1 MIKYFNT
8 YKFISNLKY
17 LRVIFLSF
25 LLIFLANY
33 MSNVCSSYLKISSN
47 TYEISKE
54 FDSEKS
60 EEKENERE
68 TERENEMEDS
78 DELFLL
84 SYSKLNIDIHFKKVH
99 NPCILF
105 ENTNFKEVDNPPPI
119 S

>member
-1 MIKYFNT
+1 MIKYVNT

-25 LLIFLANY
+25 LFIFLANY
-33 MSNVCSSYLKISSN
+33 TFNVCSSYLKISSN
-47 TYEISKE
+47 NYEISKE

-68 TERENEMEDS
+68 TERENEIEDS

>member
-1 MIKYFNT
+1 MIKDFNT

-33 MSNVCSSYLKISSN
+33 MSNVCSSYLEISSN

-60 EEKENERE
+60 
-68 TERENEMEDS
+68 
-78 DELFLL
+78 
-84 SYSKLNIDIHFKKVH
+84 
-99 NPCILF
+99 
-105 ENTNFKEVDNPPPI
+105 
-119 S
+119 